1 MQDMGGDVA
10 AAGAGTDSAPM
21 DSSPLSRL
29 DSTPRMDS
37 APLKGDYPPGPSGT
51 SEHEWQSSDSTYAPA
66 SGGLPSGGL
75 PTGTTDSGD
84 LQDTWQYPTGGAQDQ
99 HPSGGISGDI
109 QSADPTAAAASA
121 APSVS
126 PMASH
131 ASEVMPVTEDT
142 MVGATAGSDDA
153 GGSAGTQEQTYT
165 YVPDTSGATGAGA
178 ADAQQEES
186 PMPDVVPIAAEAP
199 PAYPGISP
207 AAAGTPDGATMD
219 AGAGSAYT
227 ADASANTDMGA
238 GGGGGTWASSAL
250 AQLDE
255 AQQALA
261 GGDWA
266 RFGQSMASLRSMLE
280 GAGQGGASAQG
291 DTGAATYTP
300 AGSGTGDGAAA
311 GTGISAASS
320 PAADMSAYTSPASDT
335 GTADTASSGGA
346 GYEWSGSSMDSSP
359 STGEGHAQQESAIP
373 AVEPAAEAG
382 TLGAAATD
390 SAATYDAG
398 LAGTGTGA
406 THDASYADSTGNGAV
421 AGGDMDTAVGA
432 GVGEGTS
439 ADAGADVGA
448 ATIAPATGASAGAAT
463 MLARLVVISTGAE
476 LPLPDQEEITVGRE
490 DPSSG
495 IFPDVDLTPYG
506 GEEGG
511 VSRRHARILFIE
523 DEYYVEDLQST
534 NYTKVDGQ
542 RLPAHIRERVE
553 DGARIDFGRVAVI
566 FRRS

>member
-1 MQDMGGDVA
+1 
-10 AAGAGTDSAPM
+10 
-21 DSSPLSRL
+21 
-29 DSTPRMDS
+29 
-37 APLKGDYPPGPSGT
+37 
-51 SEHEWQSSDSTYAPA
+51 
-66 SGGLPSGGL
+66 
-75 PTGTTDSGD
+75 
-84 LQDTWQYPTGGAQDQ
+84 
-99 HPSGGISGDI
+99 
-109 QSADPTAAAASA
+109 
-121 APSVS
+121 
-126 PMASH
+126 
-131 ASEVMPVTEDT
+131 
-142 MVGATAGSDDA
+142 
-153 GGSAGTQEQTYT
+153 
-165 YVPDTSGATGAGA
+165 
-178 ADAQQEES
+178 
-186 PMPDVVPIAAEAP
+186 
-199 PAYPGISP
+199 
-207 AAAGTPDGATMD
+207 
-219 AGAGSAYT
+219 
-227 ADASANTDMGA
+227 
-238 GGGGGTWASSAL
+238 
-250 AQLDE
+250 
-255 AQQALA
+255 
-261 GGDWA
+261 
-266 RFGQSMASLRSMLE
+266 
-280 GAGQGGASAQG
+280 
-291 DTGAATYTP
+291 
-300 AGSGTGDGAAA
+300 
-311 GTGISAASS
+311 
-320 PAADMSAYTSPASDT
+320 
-335 GTADTASSGGA
+335 
-346 GYEWSGSSMDSSP
+346 MDSSP